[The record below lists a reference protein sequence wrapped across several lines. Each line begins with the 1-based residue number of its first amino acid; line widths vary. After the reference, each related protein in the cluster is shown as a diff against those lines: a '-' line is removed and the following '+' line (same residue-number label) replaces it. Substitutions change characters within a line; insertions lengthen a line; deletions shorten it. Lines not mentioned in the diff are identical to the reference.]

1 MLMAGLGVFGMGLLV
16 RGGGLA
22 WCLADEAGELAL
34 SEKCFSSM
42 QFAAVEKAAKTREKT
57 VETQKA

>member
-1 MLMAGLGVFGMGLLV
+1 V
-16 RGGGLA
+16 GGLA